1 MQHFLRLR
9 CSSDTDFIESSLK
22 EHTMGPEH
30 PPRAP
35 PPLTLPGLKENANY
49 GDSLYTQLRLSHAI
63 SLLHGV
69 A

>member
-1 MQHFLRLR
+1 
-9 CSSDTDFIESSLK
+9 
-22 EHTMGPEH
+22 MGPEH